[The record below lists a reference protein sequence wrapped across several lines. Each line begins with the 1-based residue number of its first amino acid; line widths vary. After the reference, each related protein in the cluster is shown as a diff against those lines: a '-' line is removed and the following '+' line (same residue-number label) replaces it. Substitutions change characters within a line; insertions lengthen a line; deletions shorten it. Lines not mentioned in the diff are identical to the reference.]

1 MQKKLISV
9 TAVLILTLLLSG
21 CASRSSSVVLREVE
35 DQPLEEIS
43 SEDESSQTETIVS
56 KEASAEAAEDE
67 TAVSASRP
75 QVIAVYVCGAV
86 NSPGV
91 YELDEGSR
99 ICDALY
105 AADGFSDEADQN
117 YVNLAALVTDGM
129 KLYSPTESELQ
140 KGASAAE
147 IDSFD
152 KAVEETSGS
161 SSEKALVNINT
172 ATKEELKSL
181 PGIGDGIAG
190 KIVSYR
196 EEKGAFRSCEDIMK
210 VSGIKE
216 KLFSKIKDYITV

>member
-21 CASRSSSVVLREVE
+21 CDSRSSSVVLREVE
-35 DQPLEEIS
+35 DQPLEELS
-43 SEDESSQTETIVS
+43 SEDESSQTSDTVSNKTPQETEEDAIV
-56 KEASAEAAEDE
+56 ASD
-67 TAVSASRP
+67 SGP
-75 QVIAVYVCGAV
+75 KVIAVYVCGAV

-117 YVNLAALVTDGM
+117 YVNLAAPAADGM
-129 KLYSPTESELQ
+129 KLYIPTESELQ
-140 KGASAAE
+140 KGETASA

-152 KAVEETSGS
+152 SALGETSGGT
-161 SSEKALVNINT
+161 SENALININT
-172 ATKEELKSL
+172 ATKDELKSL

-190 KIVSYR
+190 KIVKYR
-196 EEKGAFRSCEDIMK
+196 EEKGTFKSCEDIMK